1 MENYVT
7 FHSPIKGQPTI
18 NVQEKIPRSLGVP
31 QELIQMEWQLKEIGK
46 IVIMDVQ
53 VLLESHC
60 PIHIVK
66 TNKNETFSDD
76 PIQLV

>member
-1 MENYVT
+1 MSFLKKNNEQDVEQSMEKDVT

-53 VLLESHC
+53 ELL
-60 PIHIVK
+60 K
-66 TNKNETFSDD
+66 
-76 PIQLV
+76 